1 MRPDTMRSTLLHSR
15 FLKAA
20 ALLLSAALAGAGQAP
35 STTPP
40 DAQFKDRN
48 PRYHVGRGDVLDIN
62 FPRTPEYT
70 QTVTVQPDG
79 FVSLRGAG
87 DLHVMGMTVPA
98 ALEAIR
104 AGYAT
109 ILHDPVVTIELKDF
123 ERPYFTAFGEVSKPG
138 RYELR
143 GDITVTQA
151 LALSGGFKEGAK
163 DKEVLLLRRFSAEMT
178 EVKKVPVKQMMQAGN
193 LREDPYIQPGDILFV
208 PKSLFGKIER
218 FIPNSSIGA
227 MMKPY

>member
-1 MRPDTMRSTLLHSR
+1 MRRTMLQSC
-15 FLKAA
+15 FLKTAVLLMLA
-20 ALLLSAALAGAGQAP
+20 ALGGTGQ
-35 STTPP
+35 TPP
-40 DAQFKDRN
+40 QFKERN
-48 PRYHVGRGDVLDIN
+48 PRYQLGRGDVLDIN
-62 FPRTPEYT
+62 FPRTPEFT
-70 QTVTVQPDG
+70 QTVTVEPDG

-87 DLHVMGMTVPA
+87 DLHVLGLTVPG

-104 AGYAT
+104 AAYAT
-109 ILHDPVVTIELKDF
+109 ILHDAAVTIELKDF
-123 ERPYFTAFGEVSKPG
+123 EKPYFTSFGEISKPG

-151 LALSGGFKEGAK
+151 LAISGGFREGAK
-163 DKEVLLLRRFSAEMT
+163 DSEVLLLRRYSAELT
-178 EVKKVPVKQMMQAGN
+178 EVKRVPVKQMLRAGN